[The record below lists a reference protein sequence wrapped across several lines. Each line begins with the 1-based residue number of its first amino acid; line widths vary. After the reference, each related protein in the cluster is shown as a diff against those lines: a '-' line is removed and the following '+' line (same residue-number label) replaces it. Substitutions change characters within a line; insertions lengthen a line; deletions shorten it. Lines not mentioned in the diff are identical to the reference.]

1 MHIARGIVDQERAWF
16 AAILGSLEDLAAA
29 GLDANATGLGAGTPG
44 PEASHFTVDGASVY
58 IAFTGRGHARRAS
71 LATVEGGSDDSART
85 SLRASAATGRAG
97 TPRCVGA
104 DDAVNGTAVGVAAL
118 GLLFVRAS
126 LATVAMT
133 NNHTART
140 LLRTILATTLGASAP
155 GAKFTHLAIDSAE
168 VVVASLGL
176 SESYAATSVGSSSGD
191 AARTGGGASATSL
204 GANAPGR
211 PFRDDTVGR
220 AGLSVAVASGL
231 QSGARLAAE
240 LGCHNSTASA
250 SLLASSAT
258 L

>member
-29 GLDANATGLGAGTPG
+29 GSDTNATGLGAGTPG
-44 PEASHFTVDGASVY
+44 SKASHFTVNGASVY
-58 IAFTGRGHARRAS
+58 VAFTGLGHARGTS

-126 LATVAMT
+126 LATIAMT
-133 NNHTART
+133 NNHTARAF
-140 LLRTILATTLGASAP
+140 LRTILTTTLGASAP

-168 VVVASLGL
+168 VVVASFGL

-191 AARTGGGASATSL
+191 AARTGGGASAASL
-204 GANAPGR
+204 GTDAPGR
-211 PFRDDTVGR
+211 PFRNNAVGR
-220 AGLSVAVASGL
+220 AGLRVAVTSGL

-240 LGCHNSTASA
+240 LGCDNSTASA